1 MTKATTTST
10 ASRRGMLVGTTAALM
25 GAVSLAS
32 ARPAVTG
39 EGQDSA
45 LLMAC
50 AEFHRTHA
58 DLQQWYATGWEVE
71 PPFRESEAHRLWQ
84 DQDDRFY
91 NANVD
96 SFAAVEEIPA
106 KTPAG
111 VAAKAKVLAEYM
123 SCAVVNLDGSMTG
136 ATTSE
141 VFAYILAQEAAQ
153 IVGGVA

>member
-1 MTKATTTST
+1 MTKATSTST
-10 ASRRGMLVGTTAALM
+10 ASRRGMLAGTTAALL

-32 ARPAVTG
+32 GRPAAASNA
-39 EGQDSA
+39 QDSA

-58 DLQQWYATGWEVE
+58 ELQQWYATGWDLE
-71 PPFRESEAHRLWQ
+71 PPFRETQAHRLWQ
-84 DQDDRFY
+84 DEADRFY
-91 NANVD
+91 NAND
-96 SFAAVEEIPA
+96 DALAAVEGIPA

-123 SCAVVNLDGSMTG
+123 RRAVVNLDGSMTG

-141 VFAYILAQEAAQ
+141 VFAYKLAQEATQLA
-153 IVGGVA
+153 GGAA

>member
-1 MTKATTTST
+1 MTRDTTTST
-10 ASRRGMLVGTTAALM
+10 SSRRKMLVGTTAALL

-32 ARPAVTG
+32 GRPAG
-39 EGQDSA
+39 ESQDSA

-71 PPFRESEAHRLWQ
+71 PPFRESKAHRLWQ
-84 DQDDRFY
+84 DEDDRFY

-96 SFAAVEEIPA
+96 AFAAVEEIPA

-123 SCAVVNLDGSMTG
+123 SRAVVNLDGSMTG

-141 VFAYILAQEAAQ
+141 AFAYILAQEAAQ